1 MENAIDLRQ
10 MRAFIAVAECGS
22 FTQASR
28 RIHLSQPAVSR
39 AVAALEKEIGVPLL
53 ERSGKRASLTNAG
66 RRLLSRGRRLLAEA
80 VALREE
86 LQASERLGAGALRL
100 AADPS
105 ACQSLLPA
113 VLREF
118 KESFPACAWTVT
130 PASAVAALEL
140 VREKTVEVAM
150 VTRPLR
156 LPASV
161 RFERLFEEELVFAVA
176 ASHPWNAD
184 RKASLRDI
192 ERYSFLLPEKE
203 SDSYE
208 LIDRYFARRSLRL
221 RVLAELGSVEAIR
234 AMAAYGLGVGIL
246 PRWAIL
252 GTAEE
257 GKLVAIP
264 LGRSPLRRS
273 WGLLGLK
280 GRQPGL
286 TERAFVELCRSIVPR
301 LVREKA
307 KEESHPCEAG

>member
-1 MENAIDLRQ
+1 MESAIDLRQ
-10 MRAFIAVAECGS
+10 MRVFIAVAESGS

-66 RRLLSRGRRLLAEA
+66 QRLLSRGRRLLAEA

-86 LQASERLGAGALRL
+86 LQASERLGAGSLRL

-105 ACQSLLPA
+105 ACHYLLPA

-118 KESFPACAWTVT
+118 KESFPACAWTVMPT
-130 PASAVAALEL
+130 SAVAALEL
-140 VREKTVEVAM
+140 VREKSVEVAM

-156 LPASV
+156 LPASA

-176 ASHPWNAD
+176 ASHPWGAG
-184 RKASLRDI
+184 REASSRDI

-221 RVLAELGSVEAIR
+221 KVLAELGSVEAIR

-246 PRWAIL
+246 PRWAIS

-264 LGRSPLRRS
+264 LGRNPLRRS
-273 WGLLGLK
+273 WGLLSLK
-280 GRQPGL
+280 GRHPGL
-286 TERAFVELCRSIVPR
+286 TERAFLELCRSIVPR
-301 LVREKA
+301 LVRDQA
-307 KEESHPCEAG
+307 KEGLPASKAS